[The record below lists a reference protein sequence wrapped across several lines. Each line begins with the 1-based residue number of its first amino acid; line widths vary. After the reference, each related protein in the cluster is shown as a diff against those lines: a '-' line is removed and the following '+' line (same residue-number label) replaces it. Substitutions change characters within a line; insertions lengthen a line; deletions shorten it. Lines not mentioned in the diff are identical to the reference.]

1 MKKLIAIFIT
11 LVLICSLSISIVACK
26 DGNQGKDALIGIWS
40 DEYSRYEF
48 FADGTGTYGINS
60 HQTFNWGLASEC
72 PYKLIVN
79 DSTGDF
85 TTTKYYLYYS
95 SDNPNAACRGFDI
108 MTDTDG
114 RKYINAV
121 GKTGGKSS
129 KLYKVS

>member
-26 DGNQGKDALIGIWS
+26 DRDQGKDALIGKWS
-40 DEYSRYEF
+40 NEYSRYEF
-48 FADGTGTYGINS
+48 FEDGTGSTDNGW
-60 HQTFNWGLASEC
+60 TFNWGLASEC

-79 DSTGDF
+79 NSTGDF

-95 SDNPNAACRGFDI
+95 FDNPNAACRGFDI
-108 MTDTDG
+108 ITDTDG
-114 RKYINAV
+114 RKYIIAGSYGN
-121 GKTGGKSS
+121 KSS